1 MNVRGAFD
9 CITML
14 WRSDLQ
20 KGSFHLSP
28 EFFLLCLEIVAG
40 DMSLVDS
47 TAAFKQRCHDVDGS
61 ALQTAL
67 EAQGITSFA
76 SLAYACGTPQDRPT
90 QAEMD
95 AFATRILGAAPR
107 LGDVALLKRLMMLMF
122 EACTYVIAQLRQ
134 SVQGET
140 SETPRKLPLAE
151 KAARA
156 EDQKRRLV
164 GVHIERDMIPSH
176 ALVDLCCHMLDV
188 GVTWISPGKCT
199 SRESEIQ
206 LSTKDQ
212 SRVFRLEDNS
222 LKADREAWLIMAS
235 EVKSL
240 KVTAAGEFPLT
251 LVLDALRTDPRITM
265 YLMATWGRAPDV
277 KPVDAD
283 HPPPV
288 HNKPGEGLSRSAKR
302 RRRLKA
308 AAASRTT
315 TPTGKAPSA
324 ARTMPAELKDAHQK
338 AEALAEVERL
348 AADCLRAGF
357 VSFDSLMSMSALLP
371 AVRRC
376 GYLLPVH
383 QGPQLLPSERLHAT
397 CDWRGTIIAFNFAR
411 LAFVYPATTVMLLH
425 LLPLSSTTA
434 ATHHLR
440 LIGPALLPI
449 RWAQALRLGRGLL
462 IACRSLSPLVLEVFA
477 GTARLSSACQ
487 RLGFRTLAVDK
498 ASAQS
503 RFPIQQLDRN
513 DHMRQ
518 AEPEQHFLEQLH
530 HEETVQV
537 CGLLQSDDPCS
548 TSAELI
554 VVGIPREP
562 QNFVNEAVKAGH
574 PRNGLASSRSGPAAD
589 IVDAV
594 LLSFED
600 REKRAEATRQRWSN
614 IEATTRSLN
623 DKILKGKPKY
633 LTEALGNKNVLAWR
647 DILRHNGFKDDQLWA
662 DLRDGFRLTGWMRDT
677 GIFDKKLRP
686 PETTLERLL
695 EQSSYR
701 TPLTLNKLRKTV
713 VDDTTRKA
721 WAETLEEEKKG
732 WIFRDAM
739 ATDKP
744 MVIAHRFG
752 LEQKGKVRVIDN
764 GKE

>member
-1 MNVRGAFD
+1 
-9 CITML
+9 
-14 WRSDLQ
+14 
-20 KGSFHLSP
+20 
-28 EFFLLCLEIVAG
+28 
-40 DMSLVDS
+40 
-47 TAAFKQRCHDVDGS
+47 
-61 ALQTAL
+61 
-67 EAQGITSFA
+67 
-76 SLAYACGTPQDRPT
+76 
-90 QAEMD
+90 
-95 AFATRILGAAPR
+95 
-107 LGDVALLKRLMMLMF
+107 
-122 EACTYVIAQLRQ
+122 
-134 SVQGET
+134 
-140 SETPRKLPLAE
+140 
-151 KAARA
+151 
-156 EDQKRRLV
+156 
-164 GVHIERDMIPSH
+164 MIPSH

-222 LKADREAWLIMAS
+222 LKVGSDQPKDTASFDSPIKLQWCLQRRGLALDQARVMSWAQHERWVHCLLHALTKECPAGFHKPDMNRIVQADREAWLIMAS
-235 EVKSL
+235 EVKSI
-240 KVTAAGEFPLT
+240 KVTAAGDFPLG
-251 LVLDALRTDPRITM
+251 LALDALRTDPRITM

-277 KPVDAD
+277 KPVDVD
-283 HPPPV
+283 HPPPA

-338 AEALAEVERL
+338 AEDGTPICWDHNCGGCKNKTEGVPTEVERL

-371 AVRRC
+371 VDTVRRC

-440 LIGPALLPI
+440 LIGNHFNRRFGVA
-449 RWAQALRLGRGLL
+449 
-462 IACRSLSPLVLEVFA
+462 PLVLEVFA